1 MDPVLRGF
9 VICFAVWL
17 LLRLS
22 GRETLAELTTF
33 EFILIIAE
41 ATQQALRDDDF
52 SIAWYRLMLGAATS
66 YLLSASMEEQLEQ
79 MTV

>member
-22 GRETLAELTTF
+22 GRGTLAELTTF

-41 ATQQALRDDDF
+41 ATQQALRDDF
-52 SIAWYRLMLGAATS
+52 SMARYRPMLGAATS

>member
-22 GRETLAELTTF
+22 GRGTLAELTTF
-33 EFILIIAE
+33 EFI
-41 ATQQALRDDDF
+41 
-52 SIAWYRLMLGAATS
+52 
-66 YLLSASMEEQLEQ
+66 
-79 MTV
+79 

>member
-17 LLRLS
+17 LLWLS

-41 ATQQALRDDDF
+41 ATQQALRDDF
-52 SIAWYRLMLGAATS
+52 SMAWYRPMLGAATS